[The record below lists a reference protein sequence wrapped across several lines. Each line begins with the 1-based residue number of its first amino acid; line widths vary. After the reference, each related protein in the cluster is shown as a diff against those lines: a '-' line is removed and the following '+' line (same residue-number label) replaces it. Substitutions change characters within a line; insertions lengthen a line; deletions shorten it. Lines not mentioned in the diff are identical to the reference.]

1 MTFNI
6 INKIIF
12 IDSFQFLSSP
22 LERLVKILGKNDFK
36 YLSQDLDSKVLDL
49 VKQKGLH
56 PYEYISGFE
65 SFKKKLPQGKKIFIV
80 PWLVKKISEKEYEY
94 VVKVWNK
101 FEMKTVKEDH
111 NLYLKHDALL
121 LDKMFKKFR
130 SNSLKDHGLCPSH

>member
-80 PWLVKKISEKEYEY
+80 P
-94 VVKVWNK
+94 
-101 FEMKTVKEDH
+101 
-111 NLYLKHDALL
+111 
-121 LDKMFKKFR
+121 
-130 SNSLKDHGLCPSH
+130 

>member
-12 IDSFQFLSSP
+12 IDSFQFLSSS

-65 SFKKKLPQGKKIFIV
+65 SFKKKLPQGKKIFIA
-80 PWLVKKISEKEYEY
+80 P
-94 VVKVWNK
+94 
-101 FEMKTVKEDH
+101 
-111 NLYLKHDALL
+111 
-121 LDKMFKKFR
+121 
-130 SNSLKDHGLCPSH
+130 

>member
-12 IDSFQFLSSP
+12 IDSFQFLSSS

-80 PWLVKKISEKEYEY
+80 P
-94 VVKVWNK
+94 
-101 FEMKTVKEDH
+101 
-111 NLYLKHDALL
+111 
-121 LDKMFKKFR
+121 
-130 SNSLKDHGLCPSH
+130 

>member
-12 IDSFQFLSSP
+12 IDSFQLLSSS

-80 PWLVKKISEKEYEY
+80 P
-94 VVKVWNK
+94 
-101 FEMKTVKEDH
+101 
-111 NLYLKHDALL
+111 
-121 LDKMFKKFR
+121 
-130 SNSLKDHGLCPSH
+130 